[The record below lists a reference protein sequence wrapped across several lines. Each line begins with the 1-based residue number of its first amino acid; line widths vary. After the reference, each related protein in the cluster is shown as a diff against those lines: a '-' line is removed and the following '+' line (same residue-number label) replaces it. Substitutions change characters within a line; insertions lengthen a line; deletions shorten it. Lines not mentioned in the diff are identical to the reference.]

1 MQTIEGT
8 PAVTTARQPV
18 HPTIASFPIACL
30 VGALL
35 MDITYWRTV
44 EMLWADLSAWLV
56 SAAQFLAGSLQ
67 LAELLI
73 FLAAGMTTDRHSL
86 GCMRP
91 ETSSP
96 WPSPR
101 STCSCTRAA
110 PGPPSFRGG
119 WRSQP

>member
-1 MQTIEGT
+1 MQTTKGT
-8 PAVTTARQPV
+8 PTVTTARQPV
-18 HPTIASFPIACL
+18 HPTIACL

-35 MDITYWRTV
+35 MDIMYWRTV

-56 SAAQFLAGSLQ
+56 SAAAQFLAGPLQ

-86 GCMRP
+86 SSMRS

-101 STCSCTRAA
+101 STCSCTRAT